1 MRICTLMSGSSG
13 NAIYIESQ
21 KAKVLIDAGQAGK
34 TLTRA
39 LRESCG
45 VDPGDL
51 DAILITHAHRD
62 HIHGAGIM
70 SRKYDLPLYATEG
83 TWCEME
89 PLVGKIKPEK
99 QMYLQNNASL
109 ELGDLKIE
117 TFPTSHDA
125 MEPVGFICGY
135 GDKSVG
141 IATDSG
147 VFTTAMGNKLRN
159 VACLVLEANHDTEML
174 NKGPYPWYL
183 KRRIA
188 SILGHLS
195 NESAG
200 GALLRTMGEKT
211 KNVILAHLSEENNRP
226 ALALQTVLEILGKNQ
241 VSLEEVDIT
250 VAPRYRAGMCI
261 RI

>member
-1 MRICTLMSGSSG
+1 MRVCTLMSGSSG
-13 NAIYIESQ
+13 NAIYIESE

-39 LRESCG
+39 LQESCG
-45 VDPGDL
+45 VEPGDL
-51 DAILITHAHRD
+51 DAILVTHAHRD

-83 TWCEME
+83 TWCEMS
-89 PLVGKIKPEK
+89 PLIGKIKPDK
-99 QMYLQNNASL
+99 RNYLKNNASL
-109 ELGDLKIE
+109 ELGDLTIE

-125 MEPVGFICGY
+125 MEPVGFICRS

-147 VFTTAMGNKLRN
+147 VFTTAMGNRLRN
-159 VACLVLEANHDTEML
+159 VNCLVLESNHDPEML
-174 NKGPYPWYL
+174 NKGPYPWSL

-195 NESAG
+195 NDSAG
-200 GALLRTMGEKT
+200 AALLKTIGEKT
-211 KNVILAHLSEENNRP
+211 RNVILAHLSEENNRP
-226 ALALQTVLEILGKNQ
+226 ALALKTVLEILEKNQ

-250 VAPRYRAGMCI
+250 VAPRYRAGTCV